1 MSSSIKSLFF
11 LFWILGVYAIGL
23 GLFNDG
29 FLLSRKTLNTIS
41 PTSASPSPPLYN
53 KLILLVIDAFKYEF
67 AYYNQNQTKKHS
79 INQFPISHKLIKDDY
94 GILMEA
100 LADPPTTTLQRLKG
114 LTTGSLPTFI
124 DASSN
129 FGSYEIQEDNLIS
142 QLVRNNKSV
151 VFAGD
156 DTWLTLY
163 PSGFKRSYPYPSF
176 NIRDLDTVDR
186 GVEEKLKSEIH
197 RRDWDVFIGH
207 FLGVDHAGHSYG
219 PNHSEMSRKIKEMD
233 EIVRYVADE
242 MSNDTVLFVLGDHGM
257 TITGDHGG
265 DSRDEISST
274 FLIYNK
280 KFKFQNSENTRLVN
294 PSQIDFLPT
303 ACLWM
308 GLPIPFSNL
317 GAYLPLLH
325 DAKYNHNFIKSN
337 VDQVMS
343 YFDGYLSIGSRHE
356 FSKSKVRQLED
367 LFSDFKSKLKGV
379 MSLNDFQTSQK
390 LGFEILDHAKQMC
403 QSVWAQFNLTPM
415 GAGLSLIIIHTTAI
429 MPLFLISGLDFQRV
443 MEKEFITLLV
453 ISGLIGTGLF
463 SAMTALIFPNLMF
476 KPLLI
481 LSSGIASSVMAFGV
495 FLLWTL
501 RRDFKLVL
509 KYESVVTVVFGV
521 CLLGLTLSNSY
532 VVEEPFVLNFVLT
545 SFLIFLPF
553 TSSSNWYLQIICFFT
568 AFLVR
573 CSNVYFVCR
582 EEQITNWQ
590 CTSILDFSKSIG
602 DLPLEI
608 SRSLKNWR
616 FFSAL
621 ISVFCVVV
629 FSRLWLKRCG
639 NLNGVS
645 PVVALVKYVPSFM
658 GLSMVSFWALNG
670 SRLVSKILPWQRN
683 ILSQS
688 VFLLSILSILVILM
702 KPFLV
707 YYDNAEEKLKKEV
720 PKVLHQEASS
730 IYNYLKMQYAK
741 APSSNINTVKTVYGL
756 GTALSA
762 PIVALLVCVSLSSML
777 VLGDGLCPSIAVML
791 LSMVVISFVNTID
804 NPENSVRFSSIFL
817 WWLAQNVFFYASGH
831 STTLNSIQWSAAF
844 VGFDG
849 ELYGKDSYIIPF
861 ILVTWNTYVSRI
873 LFGLALPLLFLSS
886 YTVSLFAP
894 FLIKNGKE
902 EEKKKGELILLEFEL
917 SKVKSGMLNLFIR
930 YSVLLGLQLFFSM
943 LSAGILRRHLMV
955 WKIFTPKFIFEGV
968 GFIVSSLSLMLGY
981 LIWCRVYGF
990 MYKYYAKLILGGIQ

>member
-1 MSSSIKSLFF
+1 MLNSELELEKKNPIVYEVSKNRKNKKTDKDINDSVEVPIDEEEIFDYIRDIHDPEHPLSLEQLNVVSLENIRVKDSCVSVRFTPTIPHCS
-11 LFWILGVYAIGL
+11 LATLIGL
-23 GLFNDG
+23 AIKTK
-29 FLLSRKTLNTIS
+29 LLRSL
-41 PTSASPSPPLYN
+41 PLHFKIDVSITPGSHSSEKPIN
-53 KLILLVIDAFKYEF
+53 KQLADKERVAAALENKELQRSVDEYAFKYEF

-443 MEKEFITLLV
+443 MEKE
-453 ISGLIGTGLF
+453 
-463 SAMTALIFPNLMF
+463 
-476 KPLLI
+476 
-481 LSSGIASSVMAFGV
+481 
-495 FLLWTL
+495 
-501 RRDFKLVL
+501 
-509 KYESVVTVVFGV
+509 
-521 CLLGLTLSNSY
+521 
-532 VVEEPFVLNFVLT
+532 
-545 SFLIFLPF
+545 
-553 TSSSNWYLQIICFFT
+553 
-568 AFLVR
+568 
-573 CSNVYFVCR
+573 
-582 EEQITNWQ
+582 
-590 CTSILDFSKSIG
+590 
-602 DLPLEI
+602 
-608 SRSLKNWR
+608 
-616 FFSAL
+616 
-621 ISVFCVVV
+621 
-629 FSRLWLKRCG
+629 CG

-658 GLSMVSFWALNG
+658 GLTEYTLT
-670 SRLVSKILPWQRN
+670 IL
-683 ILSQS
+683 
-688 VFLLSILSILVILM
+688 
-702 KPFLV
+702 

-902 EEKKKGELILLEFEL
+902 EEKKK
-917 SKVKSGMLNLFIR
+917 
-930 YSVLLGLQLFFSM
+930 
-943 LSAGILRRHLMV
+943 
-955 WKIFTPKFIFEGV
+955 
-968 GFIVSSLSLMLGY
+968 
-981 LIWCRVYGF
+981 RVN
-990 MYKYYAKLILGGIQ
+990 